1 MLILIDKGLE
11 DQIVNLCTNG
21 ALSRLRGITNLV
33 QSHANGQHIVVA
45 PPSICRVLETCPRL
59 SEEHRTTATKMRARF
74 SELAELKNILAIYG
88 ELTFTSDSPS
98 FQNGVW
104 AIPVDWIA
112 QHGIEATNLICEDL
126 YDCALSEQAAQDF
139 LNDSD
144 LSKLKLALD
153 HINGG
158 GNNTHRVLTDRALTR
173 QKVSLC
179 VVDSDRAEPS
189 NAAPFGT
196 TAQNCKQVAGAGL
209 YELVCTQGRELENH
223 IPSRLVDRLRP
234 LWQGNVPSTTYV
246 NLERDVPGVSL
257 YADLK
262 SGLKKYDL
270 RVMTGQQIHFWTVAA
285 TALTH
290 CNHQCCGEQ
299 CAARDSGDCRCAIV
313 DPLGRTLLRDA
324 KDFLTHI
331 DNQNIKRHQKY
342 LPSPN
347 DSFWRSMGRTVA
359 AYGIGVKIPRGI

>member
-1 MLILIDKGLE
+1 MLILIDKGFE
-11 DQIVNLCTNG
+11 DLIVDLCANAT
-21 ALSRLRGITNLV
+21 LPRLRGLTNLV

-45 PPSICRVLETCPRL
+45 PPVICRVLETCPRL
-59 SEEHRTTATKMRARF
+59 SEEHRTTAAKMRARF
-74 SELAELKNILAIYG
+74 SELAGLKNILAVYG
-88 ELTFTSDSPS
+88 ELTFAPGSPS

-126 YDCALSEQAAQDF
+126 YDCALTEQAAQDF
-139 LNDSD
+139 LNNSD
-144 LSKLKLALD
+144 LFKLKLTLD

-158 GNNTHRVLTDRALTR
+158 GNNTHRVLTDRALRR

-189 NAAPFGT
+189 NAAQFGI
-196 TAQNCKQVAGAGL
+196 TAQNCQAVLGAGL

-234 LWQGNVPSTTYV
+234 LWQGHVPSTTYV
-246 NLERDVPGVSL
+246 NLERDAPGVSL

-262 SGLKKYDL
+262 SGMKKYDL
-270 RVMTGQQIHFWTVAA
+270 RGMTGQQMQFWTVAA

-290 CNHQCCGEQ
+290 CNHQCCGAQ
-299 CAARDSGDCRCAIV
+299 CTAQNSGGCRCTIV

-324 KDFLTHI
+324 KDFLTNI
-331 DNQNIKRHQKY
+331 DNQDIKRHQRY

-347 DSFWRSMGRTVA
+347 DSFWKSMGQTVA
-359 AYGIGVKIPRGI
+359 AYGIGVKIPRGM